1 MSLTLNVCFGEALF
15 NEAAASKA
23 SAIAETVEEIRKEA
37 EKRRTAGK
45 KKPGRPERY
54 LYMGVPEEWHTEYPS
69 NVNLDEYD
77 IIGKDVERIL
87 HRTPARVWVECI
99 ERPILRR
106 KGQKDLPSPV
116 ILQGKGRRIFLRLSY
131 CRLRLRLLYLVEV
144 M

>member
-1 MSLTLNVCFGEALF
+1 
-15 NEAAASKA
+15 
-23 SAIAETVEEIRKEA
+23 
-37 EKRRTAGK
+37 
-45 KKPGRPERY
+45 
-54 LYMGVPEEWHTEYPS
+54 MGVPEEWHTEYPS

-106 KGQKDLPSPV
+106 KGQ
-116 ILQGKGRRIFLRLSY
+116 RIFLRLSY